1 MKLSDFSIGMEKLA
15 LESLTSARGLGNKIS
30 RLYKVR
36 FQNSVC
42 QLRATWIIRI
52 REMIIRRGKNEAHE
66 RYGPVKSQRWN
77 EECLNSEYLPVIA
90 ASRGIVISKFN
101 PEAEQEAG

>member
-1 MKLSDFSIGMEKLA
+1 
-15 LESLTSARGLGNKIS
+15 
-30 RLYKVR
+30 
-36 FQNSVC
+36 
-42 QLRATWIIRI
+42 
-52 REMIIRRGKNEAHE
+52 MIIRRGKNEAHE